1 MKIHLF
7 IITLFCF
14 LRLNVCYSTAQSDFE
29 VWLKQPVLH
38 NASVSILGIDAST
51 GDTLFEKDAERSL
64 TPASV
69 MKLFSTA
76 TALEMLGR
84 DFKFKT
90 EIAYSGSI
98 DSQGNLHGDIYIVGY
113 GDPCL
118 GAERFAELYLKPV
131 HFIDT
136 WAKAIKD
143 AGIKKVNGA
152 IVGDPSAFCFPFQ
165 YGSWL
170 YEDVGNYYA
179 APLSGLSIFEN
190 LYKLHFVTGFFD
202 GDSTRLLGSEPEI
215 SGMTFTNKVVS
226 ATKGGDQSYIFGGAE
241 CNHKIIKGSLPVKQS
256 KFTIKG
262 SIPNPP
268 LYAAERLCDALTK
281 ANISVGKPPR
291 ALDEQEQRPPLKTIY
306 TTWSPPLKRIC
317 DATNLWSLNLYAD
330 HLAIQCAVNQNK
342 TAIEAGV
349 VLLDFW
355 KTKGMNTRGLKI
367 VDGSGLSVFNTV
379 NAGHLVY
386 LLHYMK
392 KKSALAEVFE
402 TTLPVAGKSGTLSRY
417 CVYGSGKER
426 IKAKGGSMT
435 GVRSMAGYANTK
447 SNKQIIFAVIINNYD
462 ESNGEI
468 RKTLED
474 LLNMIAEM

>member
-1 MKIHLF
+1 SP
-7 IITLFCF
+7 
-14 LRLNVCYSTAQSDFE
+14 VCA
-29 VWLKQPVLH
+29 VL
-38 NASVSILGIDAST
+38 S
-51 GDTLFEKDAERSL
+51 E
-64 TPASV
+64 TP
-69 MKLFSTA
+69 
-76 TALEMLGR
+76 
-84 DFKFKT
+84 
-90 EIAYSGSI
+90 
-98 DSQGNLHGDIYIVGY
+98 
-113 GDPCL
+113 
-118 GAERFAELYLKPV
+118 
-131 HFIDT
+131 
-136 WAKAIKD
+136 
-143 AGIKKVNGA
+143 
-152 IVGDPSAFCFPFQ
+152 
-165 YGSWL
+165 
-170 YEDVGNYYA
+170 
-179 APLSGLSIFEN
+179 
-190 LYKLHFVTGFFD
+190 
-202 GDSTRLLGSEPEI
+202 
-215 SGMTFTNKVVS
+215 
-226 ATKGGDQSYIFGGAE
+226 
-241 CNHKIIKGSLPVKQS
+241 PVKQS

-268 LYAAERLCDALTK
+268 LYAAELLCDALTK

-342 TAIEAGV
+342 TATEAGV
-349 VLLDFW
+349 VLQDFW

-417 CVYGSGKER
+417 CVYGSGKDR